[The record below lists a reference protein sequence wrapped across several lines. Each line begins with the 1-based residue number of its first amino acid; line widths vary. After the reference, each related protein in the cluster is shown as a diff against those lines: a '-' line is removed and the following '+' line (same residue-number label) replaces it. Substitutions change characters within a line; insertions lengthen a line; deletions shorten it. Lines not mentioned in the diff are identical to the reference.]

1 MEEQLYVIEGLKRKA
16 HDDRE
21 EDDQMFR
28 KYQNRYEKLYFS
40 RSNDLNNWKS
50 YKAYLQEKLKQDQTG
65 EDFTKNSRATF
76 SPNVQP
82 SNEGSPLRK
91 TTQSRRLSRLR
102 TEPGLMKI

>member
-1 MEEQLYVIEGLKRKA
+1 MAHLRTNILAISDKVAEYDTSMEEQLYVIEGLKRKA

-50 YKAYLQEKLKQDQTG
+50 YKAYLQ
-65 EDFTKNSRATF
+65 
-76 SPNVQP
+76 
-82 SNEGSPLRK
+82 
-91 TTQSRRLSRLR
+91 
-102 TEPGLMKI
+102 

>member
-1 MEEQLYVIEGLKRKA
+1 MAHLRTNILAIGDKVAEYDTSMEEQLYVIEGLKRKA

-50 YKAYLQEKLKQDQTG
+50 YKAYLQ
-65 EDFTKNSRATF
+65 
-76 SPNVQP
+76 
-82 SNEGSPLRK
+82 
-91 TTQSRRLSRLR
+91 
-102 TEPGLMKI
+102 